1 MTDNLR
7 GSLFM
12 VLAMAGFAF
21 EDAFLKA
28 ASQHL
33 PLGIVVTVMGA
44 LGMAMFA
51 ALAMARSDRPIPA
64 ILASRV
70 MLWRSA
76 SEIIG
81 RLFYALALA
90 LTPLSQTSAILQATP
105 LVVVLGAS
113 WLFGEKIGLQRWLLI
128 IAGFL
133 GVLIIIRPGL
143 EGFSALS
150 LLAVAGLLGFA
161 GRDLATRAAAP
172 ALTNAQLGVAG
183 FLVLMLSGLII
194 LLVVQPR
201 ISLNALGLGMTAGAA
216 VFGVLAYA
224 ALTQAMRTGEVG
236 VVTPFRY
243 ARLLFALVLGF
254 VVFGE
259 RPDALT
265 LLGSAV
271 IVACGVVILSQS
283 RRRQP
288 LSPR

>member
-51 ALAMARSDRPIPA
+51 ALAVARGDRPIPA

-183 FLVLMLSGLII
+183 FMVLMLSGLII
-194 LLVVQPR
+194 LLVVQPA

-254 VVFGE
+254 LVFGE

>member
-1 MTDNLR
+1 
-7 GSLFM
+7 
-12 VLAMAGFAF
+12 
-21 EDAFLKA
+21 
-28 ASQHL
+28 
-33 PLGIVVTVMGA
+33 
-44 LGMAMFA
+44 
-51 ALAMARSDRPIPA
+51 
-64 ILASRV
+64 
-70 MLWRSA
+70 
-76 SEIIG
+76 
-81 RLFYALALA
+81 
-90 LTPLSQTSAILQATP
+90 
-105 LVVVLGAS
+105 
-113 WLFGEKIGLQRWLLI
+113 
-128 IAGFL
+128 
-133 GVLIIIRPGL
+133 
-143 EGFSALS
+143 
-150 LLAVAGLLGFA
+150 
-161 GRDLATRAAAP
+161 
-172 ALTNAQLGVAG
+172 
-183 FLVLMLSGLII
+183 VLMLSGLII
-194 LLVVQPR
+194 LLVVQPA